1 MATANTESQFDG
13 PRPAAMADR
22 ESALESINDVFRI
35 SHGLPPNIHHKYQHV
50 YAPQNLENV
59 MIVKDGSCVVSS
71 TGIWVN
77 QIHLGSATLT
87 VGGINAV
94 TTLPAYRR
102 LGLGGKVMS
111 MCADRM
117 KELGCHIGLLG
128 TRITNWYRKL
138 GWENAGTVCFFHLNR
153 SNISLLPELSTNES
167 VQELGNEPDDMVL
180 ESLVHLRNHDRLG
193 GSRSV
198 DLMRVLHRANNQPHV
213 IFALRNRQP
222 VAYLLIV
229 NRLVKEWAGPGNTVA
244 GLIRAWYE
252 SNDDLQMSTSARDAN
267 NEVVFSDHLEVVSP
281 ACGHELPQLFQSIN
295 LPCRRYYLGMIL
307 VLDPRAILDAFGHD
321 QIKVNQ
327 QGDCYAL
334 ESGGLTMSATQGQLA
349 KLLFGP
355 ERLGKFSDNILPL
368 PLWQWP
374 FERV

>member
-1 MATANTESQFDG
+1 MV
-13 PRPAAMADR
+13 RV
-22 ESALESINDVFRI
+22 I
-35 SHGLPPNIHHKYQHV
+35 IH
-50 YAPQNLENV
+50 
-59 MIVKDGSCVVSS
+59 IVVL
-71 TGIWVN
+71 I
-77 QIHLGSATLT
+77 
-87 VGGINAV
+87 
-94 TTLPAYRR
+94 
-102 LGLGGKVMS
+102 
-111 MCADRM
+111 
-117 KELGCHIGLLG
+117 
-128 TRITNWYRKL
+128 ITS
-138 GWENAGTVCFFHLNR
+138 GV
-153 SNISLLPELSTNES
+153 
-167 VQELGNEPDDMVL
+167 
-180 ESLVHLRNHDRLG
+180 RNG
-193 GSRSV
+193 
-198 DLMRVLHRANNQPHV
+198 
-213 IFALRNRQP
+213 QP

-334 ESGGLTMSATQGQLA
+334 ESGGLTMSATQGQLS